1 MRESSEVQ
9 TGIGPIRMVSG
20 DSCLLPHPHSQLAY
34 TCTQTRLYTCQYPH
48 PNNFCPPPHP
58 HTQTHMRTCLDPHT
72 DTQIFSLSHTH
83 THTHNA
89 RTHTLYFYVAC
100 ILGWSVITAFFL
112 HIPTPCTHTH
122 THSLSLSLIVFLC
135 CTYSN
140 PIYIIMEKESQ
151 MTYLRVV

>member
-48 PNNFCPPPHP
+48 PNNFCPPPPPPTHTNTHAHLPRPTHRHP
-58 HTQTHMRTCLDPHT
+58 NFL
-72 DTQIFSLSHTH
+72 SLSHTH

-122 THSLSLSLIVFLC
+122 THTHSLSLSHCVFMLH
-135 CTYSN
+135 
-140 PIYIIMEKESQ
+140 I
-151 MTYLRVV
+151 L